1 MPISGVMMMNRF
13 DQNTRLVDVP
23 VDAFRFNMRGECAFE
38 AGDEEKKN
46 IRLMLYD
53 GSVVAHWFWGNL
65 AFELKSMRLAK
76 KSVPIL
82 HDHETDRRVGFSTAA
97 TFDGEFVM
105 EGRQLENEHAQSI
118 RSDAMNGF
126 PFEASLRFDPA
137 NSKITHIM
145 ENEEVEVNGHTLE
158 GPGAVITNTSVMEG
172 SVVTFGALNKCETKV
187 FNHNGNK
194 DKETDMVDTTQM
206 TAESFAK
213 DHPDIHKAIVDGAFA
228 KGQEEAKKR
237 FGEFKGLFSDDPG
250 FLVEQ
255 FGKGATVGEATVAQ
269 NKVLKDR
276 LAKAEENGGETGGG
290 GDNDQAAHQEFSDE
304 QTEPDQ
310 NEQTGGPANFDEAVD
325 EYAKLHKCK
334 RGKAIRECSVKYPE
348 LHKAMKRAN
357 IKVDENDL

>member
-1 MPISGVMMMNRF
+1 MNRF
-13 DQNTRLVDVP
+13 DQNTRLADVP
-23 VDAFRFNMRGECAFE
+23 PEAMVFNMHGECAFE

-65 AFELKSMRLAK
+65 AFELSSMRLAK

-82 HDHETDRRVGFSTAA
+82 HDHETDRRVGFSTKA

-105 EGRQLENEHAQSI
+105 EGKQLDNEHAQSI

-126 PFEASLRFDPA
+126 PFESSLRFDPE
-137 NSKITHIM
+137 NSKITHIL
-145 ENEEVEVNGHTLE
+145 EGSEVEVNGHRLK

-194 DKETDMVDTTQM
+194 DKEIDMADTITV
-206 TAESFAK
+206 ESLAK
-213 DHPDIHKAIVDGAFA
+213 DYPDIHKAIVDAAFA
-228 KGQEEAKKR
+228 KGQEAVKEQFAAFEKL
-237 FGEFKGLFSDDPG
+237 FGDDPAL
-250 FLVEQ
+250 LVEQ
-255 FGKGATVGEATVAQ
+255 FGKGATIGDAMAVQNAQLKEKLAEAKKQGDTQ
-269 NKVLKDR
+269 
-276 LAKAEENGGETGGG
+276 TGDG
-290 GDNDQAAHQEFSDE
+290 DQAARQEFSDE
-304 QTEPDQ
+304 QKEPQ
-310 NEQTGGPANFDEAVD
+310 KKEQGKGPANFDEAVD